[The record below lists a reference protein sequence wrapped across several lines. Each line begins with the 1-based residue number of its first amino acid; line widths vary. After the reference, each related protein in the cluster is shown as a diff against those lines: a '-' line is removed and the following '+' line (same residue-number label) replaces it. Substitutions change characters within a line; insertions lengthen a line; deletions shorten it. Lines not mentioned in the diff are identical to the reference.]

1 MLFSIDKMLTG
12 SHMLGSQLGIFLILF
27 LFKQLLSDKMFLE
40 QEKSSLGINL

>member
-27 LFKQLLSDKMFLE
+27 PFKQLLPDKMFLE